1 MSSFFISAQYPS
13 NIMPLSDEAEDEKL
27 LVREGSA
34 FLERQCPGCHRPYHR
49 REHSQATT
57 AILCMLTS
65 AIAAII
71 ASVVTAYIYQGSSQV
86 YRDPTLQLYSP
97 ANHLVEYNT
106 LKFNRSRGDDK
117 TPFQGWPTDEID
129 QTWADAYVPGILS
142 TVDGHTASQLPEQT
156 ERLPLRG
163 RENEY
168 VVTLDAFHQM
178 HCLDVVRMALYR
190 DRYDKHFYYP
200 NGTVD
205 YCKWLHVDHCLDQV
219 RQALMCQA
227 DVSVV
232 YYAWSNITQGMRPR
246 VDNLH
251 TCRNWTKILEW
262 AAERGVEATNWHPSR
277 RVVEGADG
285 TFTIEQGRNH
295 ALDGQGECNGI

>member
-1 MSSFFISAQYPS
+1 
-13 NIMPLSDEAEDEKL
+13 MPLSDEAEDEKL

-142 TVDGHTASQLPEQT
+142 TVDPHTASRLPEQT
-156 ERLPLRG
+156 ERLPLQG
-163 RENEY
+163 REDEY

-277 RVVEGADG
+277 RVVDGADG

>member
-65 AIAAII
+65 TIAAIM
-71 ASVVTAYIYQGSSQV
+71 ASVVTAYIYQGSSQG
-86 YRDPTLQLYSP
+86 YHDPTLQLYSP
-97 ANHLVEYNT
+97 ANHLVEYDT

-142 TVDGHTASQLPEQT
+142 TVDPHTASRLPEQT
-156 ERLPLRG
+156 ERLPLQG

-205 YCKWLHVDHCLDQV
+205 YCKWLHV
-219 RQALMCQA
+219 
-227 DVSVV
+227 
-232 YYAWSNITQGMRPR
+232 GMPSLKSPSLYNHLWPEDCPVACASWLTRPYIQIIAS
-246 VDNLH
+246 
-251 TCRNWTKILEW
+251 TRNWTKILEW